1 MLRSL
6 NSGVTGL
13 MNHQVRMD
21 VIGNNI
27 SNVNTVGFKGRRV
40 TFEESFNQLIKGAS
54 RTESKAGGT
63 NPMQVGLGVS
73 VGSIDVLTG
82 QGNLQNTGRI
92 FDLAIE
98 GNAFFGVSDGNGT
111 YYTRNGAFQLDSE
124 GYIILPTNGYVL
136 QGRMADSFGN
146 FPPGTAIGNLQ
157 IPLSQQAPAKETTE
171 VIIARNLD
179 SEADAKGSV
188 TYSQR
193 MLHPADEARQPSTN
207 TINDP
212 GKESTTLNSLYNS
225 KGQSLS
231 IKENDALTISWS
243 DQASVTSGMP
253 SFGSLTVKVSEQDGE
268 RDINGLRTTV
278 WTINDFA
285 EAITEAINHDRNG
298 NRLTYTALDTEPLL
312 ADGVTP
318 NPTYNQYITKD
329 VNHKVTLVQDPIS
342 GAYTGELQIIYDPG
356 MLAATNDP
364 LSRADATQIFNLQ
377 ITSTN
382 PLSNSYVNK
391 AFSFGS
397 HIGPEIGNYPQNTDP
412 NRVKSDALLR
422 PAEQFDYMYM
432 LRDANGNRLYPG
444 LDAGDPIDVYGS
456 IGKSSIED
464 GKSDPLNFYP
474 PNAYDISG
482 TVKTPV
488 SITDA
493 VSLKEIND
501 YEQWVQDVNKWV
513 SSSKNNQIWKTPPTP
528 TYPPTLGTQ
537 QSIGTPPGS
546 NNYGVSTTASFADKE
561 AAYLAYL
568 NNPEAPT
575 PVPNPPIEAPVP
587 SLLNSHLYGA
597 TPALV
602 SYAGVTGLNYDIDPQ
617 TGRII
622 QVTMNALDPISQR
635 EADEYKKWAAAVNKW
650 AATQP
655 GYTAAT
661 PFATKAADYNGAS
674 PPAPADALPTPSI
687 YPAGAGISVGYTF
700 NTLTGTIETIT
711 SGATTFFAGELK
723 NVTLMDDLLAKIR
736 NDFKLPAEYVDRDG
750 NHLLSVG
757 MNPSGT
763 DDGIPPGSIVIRGSK
778 GKDFSINNLSIRGV
792 NSNSDKVAPTFFNA
806 AMGFTEKRKAED
818 VGVFPAV
825 MSVFDESGA
834 EHVLTINFV
843 HTGRAGEWE
852 WKASFAGKEDILP
865 GSGSGKVTFG
875 QDGTVSSWIFD
886 NGGSQLQVDPHNGSN
901 IMYLNLS
908 VGGPGD
914 FRGIT
919 QFAGPSTINIVG
931 QDGYTTG
938 NLIEVTIDEYGL
950 IEGTFSNG
958 TNRSIAQIMMI
969 DFANPGGLLDLSD
982 SIYSTS
988 ANSGDPVWGLPI
1000 TQSSSK
1006 VKPGAVEMSNVDL
1019 SAEFTNMITTQRGYQ
1034 ANSRVITVSDTMLEE
1049 LVNLKR

>member
-63 NPMQVGLGVS
+63 NPMQVGLGVA
-73 VGSIDVLTG
+73 VGSIDIITG

-124 GYIILPTNGYVL
+124 GYIILPTNGFVL

-171 VIIARNLD
+171 VIIARNLN

-193 MLHPADEARQPSTN
+193 MLHPADLARLPETN
-207 TINDP
+207 SANDP
-212 GKESTTLNSLYNS
+212 GRETTTLNSLYNS
-225 KGQSLS
+225 KGQSLA
-231 IKENDALTISWS
+231 IKENDALTISWY
-243 DQASVTSGMP
+243 DQASVTAGTP
-253 SFGSLTVKVSEQDGE
+253 ATGELTIKVSEQEGE
-268 RDINGLRTTV
+268 LTVNGAPTTV
-278 WTINDFA
+278 WTIDDLA
-285 EAITEAINHDRNG
+285 AAIQFAINHDKNG
-298 NRLTYTALDTEPLL
+298 YPIMYD
-312 ADGVTP
+312 DGTSPTGTP
-318 NPTYNQYITKD
+318 FIPVQHRVNANPDGTFTID
-329 VNHKVTLVQDPIS
+329 
-342 GAYTGELQIIYDPG
+342 YDPA
-356 MLAATNDP
+356 MLTAMGTNNGTYP
-364 LSRADATQIFNLQ
+364 TTQIFNLQ
-377 ITSTN
+377 IMSSN

-391 AFSFGS
+391 AFYFGS
-397 HIGPEIGNYPQNTDP
+397 HIGPEIGNYKENLGELAGGAAI
-412 NRVKSDALLR
+412 KSDALLR
-422 PAEQFDYMYM
+422 PAEQFDYMYQ
-432 LRDANGNRLYPG
+432 LRDANGNRMYPG
-444 LDAGDPIDVYGS
+444 LDAGDPIDVFGS
-456 IGKSSIED
+456 VGKTSIQD
-464 GKSDPLNFYP
+464 GKSDPILFYP
-474 PNAYDISG
+474 PNAWDTGLTPTQPVHIS
-482 TVKTPV
+482 
-488 SITDA
+488 DA

-501 YEQWVQDVNKWV
+501 YNKWLEEVNKWV
-513 SSSKNNQIWKTPPTP
+513 ASSRNN
-528 TYPPTLGTQ
+528 L
-537 QSIGTPPGS
+537 TPPG
-546 NNYGVSTTASFADKE
+546 GVLLTDTFVNKE
-561 AAYLAYL
+561 AAYQHYML
-568 NNPEAPT
+568 NDAPVT
-575 PVPNPPIEAPVP
+575 MTVIPPPIGQA
-587 SLLNSHLYGA
+587 
-597 TPALV
+597 
-602 SYAGVTGLNYDIDPQ
+602 
-617 TGRII
+617 R
-622 QVTMNALDPISQR
+622 
-635 EADEYKKWAAAVNKW
+635 
-650 AATQP
+650 ATQGTTMINYQFDP
-655 GYTAAT
+655 
-661 PFATKAADYNGAS
+661 
-674 PPAPADALPTPSI
+674 
-687 YPAGAGISVGYTF
+687 
-700 NTLTGTIETIT
+700 LTGAIT
-711 SGATTFFAGELK
+711 RMEIDSIADNWNDPTLPPPGGPTFK
-723 NVTLMDDLLAKIR
+723 NVTLLDDLLAKMR
-736 NDFKLPAEYVDRDG
+736 NDFKLPANYIDRDG

-757 MNPSGT
+757 MNPVGT
-763 DDGIPPGSIVIRGSK
+763 DDGIPPGAIVIRGSK
-778 GKDFSINNLSIRGV
+778 GKDFGINNLSVRAI

-825 MSVFDESGA
+825 MSVYDESGA

-852 WKASFAGKEDILP
+852 WKASFAGKEDIVP
-865 GSGSGKVTFG
+865 GSGSGTVTFG
-875 QDGTVSSWIFD
+875 QDGTVSSWIYD

-901 IMYLNLS
+901 MMYINLN

-919 QFAGPSTINIVG
+919 QFASASTINIVA

-958 TNRSIAQIMMI
+958 TNRTIAQIMMI

-982 SIYSTS
+982 SIYTTS

-1034 ANSRVITVSDTMLEE
+1034 ANSRVITVSDTLLEE

>member
-63 NPMQVGLGVS
+63 NPMQVGLGVA
-73 VGSIDVLTG
+73 VGSIDVMTG

-98 GNAFFGVSDGNGT
+98 GNAFFGVSDGSGT

-124 GYIILPTNGYVL
+124 GYIILPTNGFVL

-171 VIIARNLD
+171 VVLARNLD
-179 SEADAKGSV
+179 SEADAKGSI

-193 MLHPADEARQPSTN
+193 MLHPADVARVAGSHTE
-207 TINDP
+207 NDP
-212 GKESTTLNSLYNS
+212 GRETTALNALYNS
-225 KGQSLS
+225 RGQSLN
-231 IKENDALTISWS
+231 IKENDSLTISWY
-243 DQASVTSGMP
+243 DQASFTAGTPAFSE
-253 SFGSLTVKVSEQDGE
+253 LIIKVSEQAGPMTAL
-268 RDINGLRTTV
+268 GQPTTV
-278 WTINDFA
+278 WTIDDLKD
-285 EAITEAINHDRNG
+285 AIKYALNHDKNG
-298 NRLTYTALDTEPLL
+298 KNVTYEDPSGTVHDANHDVTINE
-312 ADGVTP
+312 DGSFSV
-318 NPTYNQYITKD
+318 
-329 VNHKVTLVQDPIS
+329 V
-342 GAYTGELQIIYDPG
+342 YDPL
-356 MLAATNDP
+356 MLSYRATNFEAP
-364 LSRADATQIFNLQ
+364 QIFNLQ
-377 ITSTN
+377 ITSSN
-382 PLSNSYVNK
+382 PLSNSYLNK
-391 AFSFGS
+391 AFYFGA
-397 HIGPEIGNYPQNTDP
+397 HIGPQIGNYPDNVDP
-412 NRVKSDALLR
+412 NVVKTDVLLR
-422 PAEQFDYMYM
+422 PAEQFDYMYN

-444 LDAGDPIDVYGS
+444 LDAGDPIDIFGS
-456 IGKSSIED
+456 VGKTSIED
-464 GKSDPLNFYP
+464 GKSDPIKFYP
-474 PNAYDISG
+474 QGAWDVSVSPRQ
-482 TVKTPV
+482 PV
-488 SITDA
+488 FITDA
-493 VSLKEIND
+493 ASIKERND
-501 YEQWVQDVNKWV
+501 YDKWLADVNKWAA
-513 SSSKNNQIWKTPPTP
+513 SSLNDTNVGLT
-528 TYPPTLGTQ
+528 TYQSRYGTVT
-537 QSIGTPPGS
+537 GAHPAPGS
-546 NNYGVSTTASFADKE
+546 FEKWPVTTSSSFADKE
-561 AAYLAYL
+561 MAYANYMLRT
-568 NNPEAPT
+568 NSSFTEATKSPFGH
-575 PVPNPPIEAPVP
+575 VP
-587 SLLNSHLYGA
+587 SGVGAVGAATTEVIGSTGLTYVFNKDGSIKEITLKTFSSNDFDSDQLAELKKYNEWAERVYDWSQTQITTTHTYHNFSERVTEYLSATNTPPTAPGPGSGGRDPQPSVATVGSIGAPGSGAVVITDIQSGRITQINGDTYFSGKLKGA
-597 TPALV
+597 TL
-602 SYAGVTGLNYDIDPQ
+602 L
-617 TGRII
+617 
-622 QVTMNALDPISQR
+622 
-635 EADEYKKWAAAVNKW
+635 
-650 AATQP
+650 
-655 GYTAAT
+655 
-661 PFATKAADYNGAS
+661 
-674 PPAPADALPTPSI
+674 
-687 YPAGAGISVGYTF
+687 
-700 NTLTGTIETIT
+700 
-711 SGATTFFAGELK
+711 
-723 NVTLMDDLLAKIR
+723 DDLLAKMR
-736 NDFKLPAEYVDRDG
+736 NDFKLPANYIDRDG
-750 NHLLSVG
+750 NHLMSVG
-757 MNPSGT
+757 MNPIGT
-763 DDGIPPGSIVIRGSK
+763 DDGIPPGAIVIRGAK
-778 GKDFSINNLSIRGV
+778 GKDFSINNMSTRAV

-825 MSVFDESGA
+825 MSVYDESGA

-875 QDGTVSSWIFD
+875 QDGTVSAWIFD
-886 NGGSQLQVDPHNGSN
+886 NGGSTLQVDPHNGSN
-901 IMYLNLS
+901 MMNITLN

-919 QFAGPSTINIVG
+919 QFAGPSTINIVS

-958 TNRSIAQIMMI
+958 TNRTIAQIMMI

-982 SIYSTS
+982 SIYTTS

-1034 ANSRVITVSDTMLEE
+1034 ANSRVITVSDTLLEE